1 MTDLYQKL
9 IRPLVFRM
17 DAEDAHELVCGLLSW
32 IENFPSFKKF
42 IEIIVSAPKDKVSV
56 FGLQFPN
63 TLGLAAGFDKN
74 GRFPGICSS
83 LGFGHVEVGT
93 VTPSPQP
100 GNTKPRLFRLV
111 KYNSII
117 NRMGFNNYG
126 AEAMARRL
134 DKTYPKG
141 NRMSPLGINIGKAK
155 TTSIENTI
163 DDYLKSIDIL
173 HKSADYFTINISS
186 PNTPGLR
193 DLHKS
198 KFLDPLL
205 KGIDEKLDFRS
216 TKDQVTKIPY
226 LLKISPDESFA
237 SIENIVEIASRNNV
251 KGIIATNTTITRPR
265 GLKTTEK
272 GGLSGKAIENKSIQ
286 IIKFINKL
294 TNDKIPIIGVGGI
307 SDCNSAIRKLDAGA
321 SLIQL
326 YSSLVYNGPMLPK
339 HILYELKQRKAWQC

>member
-1 MTDLYQKL
+1 
-9 IRPLVFRM
+9 
-17 DAEDAHELVCGLLSW
+17 
-32 IENFPSFKKF
+32 
-42 IEIIVSAPKDKVSV
+42 
-56 FGLQFPN
+56 
-63 TLGLAAGFDKN
+63 
-74 GRFPGICSS
+74 
-83 LGFGHVEVGT
+83 
-93 VTPSPQP
+93 
-100 GNTKPRLFRLV
+100 
-111 KYNSII
+111 
-117 NRMGFNNYG
+117 
-126 AEAMARRL
+126 MARRL

-216 TKDQVTKIPY
+216 TKDKVTKIPY

-307 SDCNSAIRKLDAGA
+307 SDCNSAIENLMQVQASFNFIHLWFIMDLCCQNTFFMNLSKEKLGKVNE
-321 SLIQL
+321 L
-326 YSSLVYNGPMLPK
+326 NP
-339 HILYELKQRKAWQC
+339 ILYFFKRDQLKL